1 MKSSVYL
8 LLVIA
13 GLSVAI
19 AGCSTDAASE
29 GEVVGI
35 VTEVTGDL
43 VEIQSF
49 VVLDANGDSHKFF
62 PGEGMTVVG
71 VPPSHLRDHVV
82 SGEAIR
88 VLYVDGAGGTLV
100 AVNVVHADANL
111 GDHHE

>member
-1 MKSSVYL
+1 MKGSVYL

-13 GLSVAI
+13 GLSAAI

-62 PGEGMTVVG
+62 PGEGMTVMG
-71 VPPSHLRDHVV
+71 APASHLRDHVV
-82 SGEAIR
+82 SGAAVR
-88 VLYVDGAGGTLV
+88 VLYVKVDDGALV
-100 AVNVVHADANL
+100 AVDVVHADADL